1 MDGTRAGPN
10 PIPMQSRDLAGR
22 KLISE
27 QGESTEAF
35 NLQLLSLET
44 ILDSV
49 IDAMGDGVVAIDADG
64 VLIVFNPAAR
74 KLLGK
79 GPSVGP
85 TSDRAEAYGTYMSD
99 QRTLLPEQQMPLL
112 RALKGEHIDNFPMFI
127 RSSDRPDGFYI
138 AVTARP
144 IQDAEGDIAGAVGV
158 FRNISDQKRTES
170 ELRDAREELERRV
183 VERTLSLARAN
194 RELNI
199 EIEERKQAEVALKA
213 SERQLRL
220 MADSLPV
227 IIAYVDAQQ
236 RYLFNNASYNGWFGL
251 KDDEIRGK
259 PVWEVVGIERYQV
272 IRPSIEEALSGR
284 AVVTE
289 IEVPHRKLGMRTIQ
303 MNLVPDRD
311 DSGAVQGFYAVGLDV
326 TERQEAEAMERKHRE
341 ELAHVSRVTTMG
353 ELTAALAHELNQPL
367 TSIRSNAQAALRLMK
382 TGRID
387 DDELEEI
394 LNDVIADNRRASEV
408 IRRLRAMLRKRPMTL
423 ETLSLREV
431 VDETVTLVRNDSV
444 MRGVVIDEKTA
455 PELPPVRADRIQ
467 LQQVL
472 LNLIMNGFEAMRD
485 VLAPK
490 VLTIRARGTDRG
502 NLVVSVS
509 DRGSGFRDDTDL
521 HALFQP
527 FYSTKDEGMGMG
539 LSISRSIIDAM
550 GGKIWAEN
558 NSGQGA
564 TFYFTIPVAE

>member
-1 MDGTRAGPN
+1 
-10 PIPMQSRDLAGR
+10 MQLRDLIGQES
-22 KLISE
+22 ISQQE
-27 QGESTEAF
+27 ELTEPF
-35 NLQLLSLET
+35 DPQLLSLES
-44 ILDSV
+44 IVDPV
-49 IDAMGDGVVAIDADG
+49 INAMGDGVVAVDSSGAF
-64 VLIVFNPAAR
+64 IVFNPAAR
-74 KLLGK
+74 ELLGR
-79 GPSVGP
+79 GPSDGP
-85 TSDRAEAYGTYMSD
+85 TSDWAEAYGTYMSD
-99 QRTLLPEQQMPLL
+99 RRTLLAEEQMPLL
-112 RALKGEHIDNFPMFI
+112 RALKGEHVDNFPMFV
-127 RSSDRPDGFYI
+127 RSPDRPEGFYI
-138 AVTARP
+138 AVTAKP
-144 IQDAEGDIAGAVGV
+144 IRNAGGEIAGSVAVL
-158 FRNISDQKRTES
+158 RNISDQKRTEA
-170 ELRDAREELERRV
+170 ELREAREELERRV

-199 EIEERKQAEVALKA
+199 EIEERKQAEEALKS

-227 IIAYVDAQQ
+227 IIAYVDARQ

-251 KDDEIRGK
+251 EDDEIRGK

-272 IRPSIEEALSGR
+272 IRPSIEQALSGR

-289 IEVPHRKLGMRTIQ
+289 IEVPHLKLGMRKIQ

-311 DSGAVQGFYAVGLDV
+311 DSGSVQGFYAVGLDI
-326 TERQEAEAMERKHRE
+326 TERQKAEAMERKHRE

-367 TSIRSNAQAALRLMK
+367 TSIRSNAQAALRLMQ

-394 LNDVIADNRRASEV
+394 LSDIISDNRRASEV

-423 ETLSLREV
+423 ETLSLHEV

-444 MRGVVIDEKTA
+444 MRGVAIDEETA
-455 PELPPVRADRIQ
+455 PDLPPIRADRIQ

-485 VLAPK
+485 MPGPK
-490 VLTIRARGTDRG
+490 VLTIRAHGTDRG
-502 NLVVSVS
+502 DLCVCVS
-509 DRGSGFRDDTDL
+509 DQGPGFRDDTDL
-521 HALFQP
+521 QALFQP

-550 GGKIWAEN
+550 GGRIWAEN
-558 NSGQGA
+558 NTDQGA
-564 TFYFTIPVAE
+564 TFHFTIPEAE